1 MRAARPH
8 TSYGGACL
16 LPYMGFHTY
25 PVERASELEDGSR
38 YRYLSR
44 EELLSA
50 LALEGGETVVD
61 LGSGT
66 GFYTDDVAP
75 FAGRVHAVDLQS
87 EMHERYREKGVPE
100 NVTLVTADVADLPL
114 PDDDC
119 DAAVT
124 TMTYHE
130 FQSPDALAEVRRVL
144 RPGGRFVI
152 ADWSAAGS
160 GEDGPPTDE
169 RYDLATASEQLRK
182 AGFSVEQGA
191 ERPETFLLVVLP

>member
-1 MRAARPH
+1 
-8 TSYGGACL
+8 
-16 LPYMGFHTY
+16 MGFHTY
-25 PVERASELEDGSR
+25 PVERAPGLEDPSR

-44 EELLSA
+44 EELLH
-50 LALEGGETVVD
+50 ALELAGEETVVD

-75 FAGRVHAVDLQS
+75 FAGRVHAVDLQA
-87 EMHERYREKGVPE
+87 EMHERYREKGLPG

-114 PDDDC
+114 PDDAC

-130 FQSPDALAEVRRVL
+130 FQSPEALAEVRRVL
-144 RPGGRFVI
+144 RPDGRFVV
-152 ADWSAAGS
+152 ADWSAAGT

-169 RYDLATASEQLRK
+169 RYDLATARAQLRET
-182 AGFSVEQGA
+182 GFSIERA
-191 ERPETFLLVVLP
+191 DERPETFLLVARP